1 MVNHLVIVAGGKGT
15 RLTSL
20 SVDLPKVLVPV
31 GGKPVLQHQLELA
44 AASGIEQVTIFAG
57 HLAEKIVS
65 FVGDGSRF
73 GLKVQVLVEET
84 PLGNAGALLQYLNSL
99 SDQFFVLYGDVM
111 LAVDLQRIAKYHMDR
126 EAHFNCVCPS

>member
-126 EAHFNCVCPS
+126 EAPFNRVCPS